1 MPFIVHYITPCLEN
15 HGHYSCSRAFFSDFP
30 CVASR
35 SRKCNLTEKCSK
47 LCFFIQY
54 RDFFPCAE
62 STEAECPLTEKQRG
76 NVSQGSA
83 GRQALGH
90 PAHCRESRWRAGC
103 VRPDAHNA
111 VLAVSSLSG
120 AAAGIRQPRARRA
133 GVWASAVC
141 TSRLDKRH
149 RPNASEAQVR
159 FSEAPR

>member
-62 STEAECPLTEKQRG
+62 STEAECPLTAKQRG

-83 GRQALGH
+83 GRQFPALQLHGQNYQGG
-90 PAHCRESRWRAGC
+90 RGR
-103 VRPDAHNA
+103 
-111 VLAVSSLSG
+111 
-120 AAAGIRQPRARRA
+120 
-133 GVWASAVC
+133 SA
-141 TSRLDKRH
+141 LKRH
-149 RPNASEAQVR
+149 NN
-159 FSEAPR
+159 

>member
-62 STEAECPLTEKQRG
+62 STEAECPLTESSAETFLKVALVGRREGIQRIAVNHDG
-76 NVSQGSA
+76 GRVVSALMRITQFWPY
-83 GRQALGH
+83 QA
-90 PAHCRESRWRAGC
+90 
-103 VRPDAHNA
+103 
-111 VLAVSSLSG
+111 
-120 AAAGIRQPRARRA
+120 
-133 GVWASAVC
+133 
-141 TSRLDKRH
+141 
-149 RPNASEAQVR
+149 
-159 FSEAPR
+159 

>member
-1 MPFIVHYITPCLEN
+1 MDTIADLE
-15 HGHYSCSRAFFSDFP
+15 HFSVIFPVSLRARES
-30 CVASR
+30 AISL
-35 SRKCNLTEKCSK
+35 KKCSK

-83 GRQALGH
+83 GRQACGH

-133 GVWASAVC
+133 
-141 TSRLDKRH
+141 
-149 RPNASEAQVR
+149 
-159 FSEAPR
+159 